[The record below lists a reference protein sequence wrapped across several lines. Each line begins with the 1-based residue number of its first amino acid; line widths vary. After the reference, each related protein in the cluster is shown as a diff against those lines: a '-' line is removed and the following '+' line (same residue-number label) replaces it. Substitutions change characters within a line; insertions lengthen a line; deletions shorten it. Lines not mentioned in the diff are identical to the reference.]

1 MGRVL
6 SYSKAINE
14 AMHQM
19 MESDPSVFVLGE
31 DVAKMGGDFGL
42 TQGIYHK
49 WPDRIFDTALSE
61 SAIVGLANGAAL
73 CGLRPVA
80 EIMFAD
86 FFGVCFDQLVNNA
99 AKLNFMFQGK
109 AKCPITVRAPQG
121 AGIRCAYHHS
131 ACVESWFL
139 NTPGLV
145 VVCPTTPYE
154 AKGMLVAAIR
164 NDNPVIFLEHKM
176 LYNTRGEVPEELYEV
191 PLYKANVER
200 EGKDVTILALQMTLG
215 IAHKAAAKLEK
226 DGISAEVINLRTIA
240 PYDKQTVM
248 ESVAKT
254 GRLVI
259 AQEGPKTGGWAA
271 ELSAM
276 IADDMF
282 EYLRAPIKRVTS
294 MDVPI
299 AFAPVMEDYVLPSAE
314 KIEAACRELAG
325 YGF

>member
-1 MGRVL
+1 MAAIA
-6 SYSKAINE
+6 YS
-14 AMHQM
+14 
-19 MESDPSVFVLGE
+19 
-31 DVAKMGGDFGL
+31 
-42 TQGIYHK
+42 T
-49 WPDRIFDTALSE
+49 RRLSE

-191 PLYKANVER
+191 PLYKANIER

-215 IAHKAAAKLEK
+215 IAHKAAAKLEQ
-226 DGISAEVINLRTIA
+226 DGISAEIINLRTLA
-240 PYDKQTVM
+240 PYDKETVM

>member
-1 MGRVL
+1 MSRII

-14 AMHQM
+14 ALHQE
-19 MESDPSVFVLGE
+19 MERDPKVFILGE

-61 SAIVGLANGAAL
+61 SAILGLSNGAAL

-86 FFGVCFDQLVNNA
+86 FLGVGFDQLVNNA

-131 ACVESWFL
+131 ACVESWFM

-145 VVCPTTPYE
+145 IACPTSPYE
-154 AKGMLVAAIR
+154 AKGMLISAIR

-191 PLYKANVER
+191 PLYQAEVER
-200 EGKDVTILALQMTLG
+200 EGKDVTIVGLQMTLG
-215 IAHKAAAKLEK
+215 LAHKAAKKLEEQ
-226 DGISAEVINLRTIA
+226 GISAEIIDLRTIL
-240 PYDKQTVM
+240 PYDKDTIRK
-248 ESVAKT
+248 SVAKT

-259 AQEGPKTGGWAA
+259 AQEGPKTGGWAG
-271 ELSAM
+271 ELAAM
-276 IADDMF
+276 ISEDMF
-282 EYLRAPIKRVTS
+282 EYLKAPVKRVTS
-294 MDVPI
+294 VDVPI
-299 AFAPVMEDYVLPSAE
+299 AFAPALEDAVVPSAVQ
-314 KIEAACRELAG
+314 IEAACKELVE
-325 YGF
+325 Y